1 MEQHLTHRDYRLIA
15 VCFVVAVLS
24 LVTASHFFYD
34 AFPEATIDFRITREE
49 AGERA
54 RTFLDSR
61 GLDVE
66 RYRHSAIFLFDGS
79 AKTFLE
85 RELGLEGAT
94 ALIGDPVRLWR
105 WSNRWVRELEKE
117 EFRVQY
123 TTAGEL
129 AGFSHLIE
137 EEAAGASL
145 DQAEARS
152 LAEGFLSGTM
162 GRDLAGLTF
171 VEAEITE
178 RPNRSDHTFTWKL
191 SGFEV
196 SEATYRLKVGI
207 QGDQVGGYSE
217 SLKVPEAWQREY
229 QELRSY
235 NEATGLVAAVLMV
248 LLWIGMLVVLT
259 QSIRAR
265 DVRWKTVTVFT
276 AIAFALTFLAQL
288 NTLPLT
294 EFNFDTTETYGSFL
308 TGHLLSAL
316 LSALGQAVLIG
327 FLTAGAEPIYRRS
340 YGGQISLNQQF
351 LPAGIRT
358 KRFLTGTVIGLTM
371 TALFVAYQTVFYVVA
386 DDLGAWSPAQIP
398 YDQMVNT
405 YIPWVVVLLIGFM
418 PAVSEEFTSRAF
430 SIPFLQRF
438 LKKRWLAV
446 VISAL
451 VWGFAH
457 AGYPQ
462 QPFYIRGIE
471 VGLAGIAVGYVM
483 IRWGLLP
490 ALVWH
495 YTIDAFYTAMI
506 LLRSSNSYF
515 VVSAG
520 LSVGLMLLPFAAALV
535 LYVRHRFF
543 VDPEPLLNRA
553 ESPPLGKLQEAL
565 SGEAA
570 PAPASRRGFRHWS
583 RHRGTPP
590 CRGAGFSSR
599 SRSSPLAAGIFLI
612 DYDKPLKK
620 ETVFAVTAQEAEAAA
635 RTYLGDR
642 GVDLEEYRVVVT
654 GSSAASGSVAK
665 YRMER
670 AGFAAIDSLYSH
682 HLPLNR
688 WRVRFFR
695 SLEKEEFHVYVDC
708 GDGSVDS
715 FTHLVEEEAAGADL
729 SEEEARA
736 VAEAHLREFGV
747 DAGEFELVESS
758 SEKMKARRD
767 HNFVWEALD
776 GDPRN
781 LDESFYRIEVDVI
794 GDEASGFRR
803 FVKLPEEWLRER
815 EESTTLK
822 AAMSGLQIVVI
833 VARRPA
839 PDLAADPADA
849 VAGPRLAAT
858 GDSRPDRRRPVS
870 HRLPQQPAGVLR
882 RVQHRHGD
890 LDLHHHAGRRRGAG
904 PDRRRPRCGLLSRPG
919 RFPVPGLPRAPA
931 GTGAGRVLSRRRLD
945 RPARLGRREGRGS
958 ARRPRCPAIP
968 RVRRS
973 RLWPPVADR
982 NERRGAG
989 RQRPDRHPDHR
1000 GRDADRLRHRPLL
1013 RAEGPEETCVRD
1025 GGGPRLAPDLGRGG
1039 IQRRRVPPRRR
1050 NERHQNSD
1058 RRCRHRL
1065 PAARQH
1071 RRLHPPRGADRH
1083 PGPGPGSRAPARHLV
1098 PGSRMDLARHRRRF
1112 DRRLLDRVAAPPFAT
1127 GPLIRFPPGRGMRV
1141 LITGAAGA
1149 VGSTL
1154 VAGLK
1159 GRYELRGL
1167 DLVEVPGLDAG
1178 DVVIGDLSDYEV
1190 ALQATRGMEAVI
1202 HLAGNPGGSATWEQV
1217 LQNNITGT
1225 YNLFEASR
1233 QNGVRRVA
1241 FASRAGLLGAYPKS
1255 LQRTMDLVPLPQ
1267 NYYTISKAFG
1277 EQIGYMYATRFD
1289 MEVVS
1294 VRIGNFNRDRDLPE
1308 HPHHLSHGDCVRVFE
1323 RAIVHPGV
1331 RYEVVFGVSDSNW
1344 PMYDLDHGRKV
1355 LGYEPRDRSVVPQEE
1370 WDT

>member
-1 MEQHLTHRDYRLIA
+1 MEQQLTHRDYRLFA
-15 VCFVVAVLS
+15 VCFVVAAVS

-54 RTFLDSR
+54 RTFLDGR
-61 GLDVE
+61 GLDLE
-66 RYRHSAIFLFDGS
+66 GYRHSAIFLYDGT

-137 EEAAGASL
+137 EEAEGASL

-152 LAEGFLSGTM
+152 LAERFLSDTM

-191 SGFEV
+191 SDFEV
-196 SEATYRLKVGI
+196 SEATYRLSVGI
-207 QGDQVGGYSE
+207 QGDQVGRYSE
-217 SLKVPEAWQREY
+217 YLKVPEAWQREY

-235 NEATGLVAAVLMV
+235 NEATGLVAAVLMI
-248 LLWIGMLVVLT
+248 LTWIAMLVILT

-294 EFNFDTTETYGSFL
+294 EYNFDTTETYGSFL
-308 TGHLLSAL
+308 TGHLLLAL

-340 YGGQISLNQQF
+340 YGDQVSLNQQF

-520 LSVGLMLLPFAAALV
+520 LSVGIMLLPFAAALV

-543 VDPEPLLNRA
+543 VDPEPLLNRS
-553 ESPPLGKLQEAL
+553 ESPPPDGAREAMP
-565 SGEAA
+565 GEAA
-570 PAPASRRGFRHWS
+570 PAPEAEPLSAPEPASAYIPLSLRRLLLS
-583 RHRGTPP
+583 T
-590 CRGAGFSSR
+590 AVVAAA
-599 SRSSPLAAGIFLI
+599 AAGIFLI
-612 DYDKPLKK
+612 DYDKPLK
-620 ETVFAVTAQEAEAAA
+620 ETVFAVTAKEAEDAA

-642 GVDLEEYRVVVT
+642 GVDLEGYRAVVT
-654 GSSAASGSVAK
+654 GSSAASRNVAK
-665 YRMER
+665 YRLER
-670 AGFAAIDSLYSH
+670 AGFAAIDSLYRRN
-682 HLPLNR
+682 LPLNR

-695 SLEKEEFHVYVDC
+695 PLEKEEFHVYVDC

-715 FTHLVEEEAAGADL
+715 YTHLVEEEAPGTDL
-729 SEEEARA
+729 PEEEARA
-736 VAEAHLREFGV
+736 LAEAHVREFGV
-747 DAGEFELVESS
+747 DPDRFELVESS

-767 HNFVWEALD
+767 HNFVWEAMD

-803 FVKLPEEWLRER
+803 FVKLPEEWLRDR

-822 AAMSGLQIVVI
+822 AAISALQIIVV
-833 VARRPA
+833 VAVVLHLIWLLVRQMRSQALGWRKPVTLGLIAGALFLVGYLNSLPA
-839 PDLAADPADA
+839 FYAGYSTATAPAIFTIIQVVGAVLGLIAVGLGVVCYLGLADSLYPGCLERLRGPGRAEFFRDAAWIALLAWVAGKVGDRLAVLAARQFPGFAE
-849 VAGPRLAAT
+849 P
-858 GDSRPDRRRPVS
+858 SF
-870 HRLPQQPAGVLR
+870 
-882 RVQHRHGD
+882 
-890 LDLHHHAGRRRGAG
+890 
-904 PDRRRPRCGLLSRPG
+904 GLLSLTG
-919 RFPVPGLPRAPA
+919 MNDAAPA
-931 GTGAGRVLSRRRLD
+931 VGGLIATLTSGAVLPIAYGVALFYALKVLKKPAYVIAVIAALLLIFEGGAFNAGEFLLGAGT
-945 RPARLGRREGRGS
+945 S
-958 ARRPRCPAIP
+958 AIEIA
-968 RVRRS
+968 V
-973 RLWPPVADR
+973 VA
-982 NERRGAG
+982 AVI
-989 RQRPDRHPDHR
+989 
-1000 GRDADRLRHRPLL
+1000 AFLL
-1013 RAEGPEETCVRD
+1013 RGNI
-1025 GGGPRLAPDLGRGG
+1025 LAYILLG
-1039 IQRRRVPPRRR
+1039 VLTATL
-1050 NERHQNSD
+1050 D
-1058 RRCRHRL
+1058 
-1065 PAARQH
+1065 PAF
-1071 RRLHPPRGADRH
+1071 
-1083 PGPGPGSRAPARHLV
+1083 
-1098 PGSRMDLARHRRRF
+1098 DLARQPAAWF
-1112 DRRLLDRVAAPPFAT
+1112 SVNGWIWLAIVAAA
-1127 GPLIRFPPGRGMRV
+1127 I
-1141 LITGAAGA
+1141 GAFWI
-1149 VGSTL
+1149 
-1154 VAGLK
+1154 
-1159 GRYELRGL
+1159 E
-1167 DLVEVPGLDAG
+1167 
-1178 DVVIGDLSDYEV
+1178 
-1190 ALQATRGMEAVI
+1190 
-1202 HLAGNPGGSATWEQV
+1202 
-1217 LQNNITGT
+1217 
-1225 YNLFEASR
+1225 SR
-1233 QNGVRRVA
+1233 RH
-1241 FASRAGLLGAYPKS
+1241 
-1255 LQRTMDLVPLPQ
+1255 LPQ
-1267 NYYTISKAFG
+1267 A
-1277 EQIGYMYATRFD
+1277 
-1289 MEVVS
+1289 
-1294 VRIGNFNRDRDLPE
+1294 DR
-1308 HPHHLSHGDCVRVFE
+1308 
-1323 RAIVHPGV
+1323 
-1331 RYEVVFGVSDSNW
+1331 
-1344 PMYDLDHGRKV
+1344 
-1355 LGYEPRDRSVVPQEE
+1355 
-1370 WDT
+1370 

>member
-1 MEQHLTHRDYRLIA
+1 MEQHLTHRDFRLIA
-15 VCFVVAVLS
+15 VCFVVAAAS

-66 RYRHSAIFLFDGS
+66 GYRHSAIFLFDGM

-196 SEATYRLKVGI
+196 SEATYRLTVGI
-207 QGDQVGGYSE
+207 QGDEVGRYSE
-217 SLKVPEAWQREY
+217 YLKVPEAWQREY

-235 NEATGLVAAVLMV
+235 NEATGLIAAVLMV

-308 TGHLLSAL
+308 TSHLLSAL

-553 ESPPLGKLQEAL
+553 ESPPLDELQEAE
-565 SGEAA
+565 SGEAVQG
-570 PAPASRRGFRHWS
+570 PEVEPLSEPEPASAYTPLSGRRLLLS
-583 RHRGTPP
+583 T
-590 CRGAGFSSR
+590 AVVA
-599 SRSSPLAAGIFLI
+599 LAAGLFLL
-612 DYDKPLKK
+612 DYEKPLE
-620 ETVFAVTAQEAEAAA
+620 ETAFAVTAEEAEAAA
-635 RTYLGDR
+635 RSYLGGR
-642 GVDLEEYRVVVT
+642 GVDLEGYWVVVT
-654 GSSAASGSVAK
+654 GSSAASRNVAK

-670 AGFAAIDSLYSH
+670 SGFAAIDSLYSR

-695 SLEKEEFHVYVDC
+695 PLEKEEFHAYVDC

-715 FTHLVEEEAAGADL
+715 FTHLVEEEASGADL

-833 VARRPA
+833 VAVVLHLIWLLIRQMRSQALGWRQPVTLGLIAGALFLIGYLNSLPA
-839 PDLAADPADA
+839 FYAAYSTAMATSIFTIMQVVGTVLGLIAVGLGVVCYLGLADSLYPGCLERLRGPGRAGFFRDAALIALLAWVAGKVGDRLAVLVARQFPGFADP
-849 VAGPRLAAT
+849 GF
-858 GDSRPDRRRPVS
+858 
-870 HRLPQQPAGVLR
+870 
-882 RVQHRHGD
+882 
-890 LDLHHHAGRRRGAG
+890 
-904 PDRRRPRCGLLSRPG
+904 GLLSLTG
-919 RFPVPGLPRAPA
+919 MNDAAPA
-931 GTGAGRVLSRRRLD
+931 VSGLIATLTTGAVMPIAYGIVLFYALKVLKK
-945 RPARLGRREGRGS
+945 PAYVIGAVLAWLLISEGG
-958 ARRPRCPAIP
+958 AFNAGEF
-968 RVRRS
+968 
-973 RLWPPVADR
+973 LL
-982 NERRGAG
+982 GAG
-989 RQRPDRHPDHR
+989 TS
-1000 GRDADRLRHRPLL
+1000 AIEIATVAAVIAFLL
-1013 RAEGPEETCVRD
+1013 RGNIVAYI
-1025 GGGPRLAPDLGRGG
+1025 LLG
-1039 IQRRRVPPRRR
+1039 V
-1050 NERHQNSD
+1050 
-1058 RRCRHRL
+1058 L
-1065 PAARQH
+1065 TAT
-1071 RRLHPPRGADRH
+1071 
-1083 PGPGPGSRAPARHLV
+1083 
-1098 PGSRMDLARHRRRF
+1098 
-1112 DRRLLDRVAAPPFAT
+1112 LDP
-1127 GPLIRFPPGRGMRV
+1127 
-1141 LITGAAGA
+1141 
-1149 VGSTL
+1149 
-1154 VAGLK
+1154 
-1159 GRYELRGL
+1159 GL
-1167 DLVEVPGLDAG
+1167 DLVRQPASWFQVHGWIW
-1178 DVVIGDLSDYEV
+1178 IGIV
-1190 ALQATRGMEAVI
+1190 AAAIAAFWIE
-1202 HLAGNPGGSATWEQV
+1202 
-1217 LQNNITGT
+1217 
-1225 YNLFEASR
+1225 SR
-1233 QNGVRRVA
+1233 R
-1241 FASRAGLLGAYPKS
+1241 
-1255 LQRTMDLVPLPQ
+1255 
-1267 NYYTISKAFG
+1267 
-1277 EQIGYMYATRFD
+1277 
-1289 MEVVS
+1289 
-1294 VRIGNFNRDRDLPE
+1294 
-1308 HPHHLSHGDCVRVFE
+1308 HLSQ
-1323 RAIVHPGV
+1323 P
-1331 RYEVVFGVSDSNW
+1331 
-1344 PMYDLDHGRKV
+1344 
-1355 LGYEPRDRSVVPQEE
+1355 DR
-1370 WDT
+1370 

>member
-1 MEQHLTHRDYRLIA
+1 MERHLTHRDYRLFA
-15 VCFVVAVLS
+15 VCFVVAAVS

-61 GLDVE
+61 DLDVE
-66 RYRHSAIFLFDGS
+66 GYRHSAIFLYDGT

-94 ALIGDPVRLWR
+94 ALIGNPVRLWR

-137 EEAAGASL
+137 EEAEGASL

-152 LAEGFLSGTM
+152 LAERFLSDTM

-171 VEAEITE
+171 VEAETTE

-191 SGFEV
+191 SDFEV
-196 SEATYRLKVGI
+196 SEATYRLMVRI
-207 QGDQVGGYSE
+207 QGDQVGRYSE
-217 SLKVPEAWQREY
+217 YLKVPEAWQREY

-235 NEATGLVAAVLMV
+235 NEATGLVAAVLMI
-248 LLWIGMLVVLT
+248 LTWIAMLVILT

-294 EFNFDTTETYGSFL
+294 EYNFDTTETYGSFL
-308 TGHLLSAL
+308 TGHLLLAL

-340 YGGQISLNQQF
+340 YGDQVSLNQQF

-358 KRFLTGTVIGLTM
+358 KRFLTGTIIGLTM

-438 LKKRWLAV
+438 LKKRWLAI

-520 LSVGLMLLPFAAALV
+520 LSVGIMLLPFAAALV

-543 VDPEPLLNRA
+543 VDPEPLLNRS
-553 ESPPLGKLQEAL
+553 ESPPLDGAREARP
-565 SGEAA
+565 GEAA
-570 PAPASRRGFRHWS
+570 PAPEPEPLSAPEPASAYLPLSLRRLLLS
-583 RHRGTPP
+583 T
-590 CRGAGFSSR
+590 AVVAA
-599 SRSSPLAAGIFLI
+599 AAGIFFI
-612 DYDKPLKK
+612 DFDKPLK
-620 ETVFAVTAQEAEAAA
+620 ETVFAVTAQEAEDTA
-635 RTYLGDR
+635 RSYLGGR
-642 GVDLEEYRVVVT
+642 GVDLEGYRVVVT
-654 GSSAASGSVAK
+654 GSSAASGNVAK

-670 AGFAAIDSLYSH
+670 AGFAAIDSLYSRN
-682 HLPLNR
+682 LPLNR

-695 SLEKEEFHVYVDC
+695 PLEKEEFHVYVDC

-715 FTHLVEEEAAGADL
+715 YTHLVEEEAVGADL
-729 SEEEARA
+729 PEEEARA
-736 VAEAHLREFGV
+736 LAEAHVREFGV
-747 DAGEFELVESS
+747 DPGKFELVESS

-767 HNFVWEALD
+767 HNFVWEAQD

-803 FVKLPEEWLRER
+803 FVKLPEEWLRDR
-815 EESTTLK
+815 EESTTLE
-822 AAMSGLQIVVI
+822 AAISALQIIVVVAVVLHLI
-833 VARRPA
+833 WLLVGQIRSQALGWRKPVTLGLIAGALFLVGYLNSLPAFYAGYSTAWATSIFTIIQVVGAVLGLIAVGLGVVCYLGLADSLYPGCLERLRGPGRAEFFRDAAWIALLAWVAGKVGDRLAVLVARQFPGFA
-839 PDLAADPADA
+839 EP
-849 VAGPRLAAT
+849 
-858 GDSRPDRRRPVS
+858 SF
-870 HRLPQQPAGVLR
+870 
-882 RVQHRHGD
+882 
-890 LDLHHHAGRRRGAG
+890 
-904 PDRRRPRCGLLSRPG
+904 GLLSLTG
-919 RFPVPGLPRAPA
+919 MNDAAPA
-931 GTGAGRVLSRRRLD
+931 VSGLIATFTSGAVVPIAYGIALYYALKVLKKPAYVIAVIAGLLLILEGGAFNAGEFLLGIGT
-945 RPARLGRREGRGS
+945 S
-958 ARRPRCPAIP
+958 AIEIAT
-968 RVRRS
+968 
-973 RLWPPVADR
+973 VA
-982 NERRGAG
+982 AVI
-989 RQRPDRHPDHR
+989 
-1000 GRDADRLRHRPLL
+1000 AFLL
-1013 RAEGPEETCVRD
+1013 RGNI
-1025 GGGPRLAPDLGRGG
+1025 LAYVLLG
-1039 IQRRRVPPRRR
+1039 VLTATL
-1050 NERHQNSD
+1050 D
-1058 RRCRHRL
+1058 
-1065 PAARQH
+1065 PAF
-1071 RRLHPPRGADRH
+1071 
-1083 PGPGPGSRAPARHLV
+1083 
-1098 PGSRMDLARHRRRF
+1098 DLARQPAAWF
-1112 DRRLLDRVAAPPFAT
+1112 SVNGWIWLAIVAAA
-1127 GPLIRFPPGRGMRV
+1127 I
-1141 LITGAAGA
+1141 AAFWI
-1149 VGSTL
+1149 
-1154 VAGLK
+1154 
-1159 GRYELRGL
+1159 E
-1167 DLVEVPGLDAG
+1167 
-1178 DVVIGDLSDYEV
+1178 
-1190 ALQATRGMEAVI
+1190 
-1202 HLAGNPGGSATWEQV
+1202 
-1217 LQNNITGT
+1217 
-1225 YNLFEASR
+1225 SR
-1233 QNGVRRVA
+1233 RH
-1241 FASRAGLLGAYPKS
+1241 
-1255 LQRTMDLVPLPQ
+1255 LPQ
-1267 NYYTISKAFG
+1267 A
-1277 EQIGYMYATRFD
+1277 
-1289 MEVVS
+1289 
-1294 VRIGNFNRDRDLPE
+1294 
-1308 HPHHLSHGDCVRVFE
+1308 
-1323 RAIVHPGV
+1323 
-1331 RYEVVFGVSDSNW
+1331 DS
-1344 PMYDLDHGRKV
+1344 
-1355 LGYEPRDRSVVPQEE
+1355 
-1370 WDT
+1370 

>member
-15 VCFVVAVLS
+15 VCFVVAAVS

-66 RYRHSAIFLFDGS
+66 GYRHSAIFLFDGS

-196 SEATYRLKVGI
+196 SEATYRLTVGI
-207 QGDQVGGYSE
+207 QGDEVGRYSE
-217 SLKVPEAWQREY
+217 YLKVPEAWQREY

-248 LLWIGMLVVLT
+248 LTWIAMLVVLT

-553 ESPPLGKLQEAL
+553 ESPPLGELQEAL

-570 PAPASRRGFRHWS
+570 PAPEAEGVSTLEPASGYTPLPWRRLLLS
-583 RHRGTPP
+583 T
-590 CRGAGFSSR
+590 AVVAA
-599 SRSSPLAAGIFLI
+599 AAGIFLI

-781 LDESFYRIEVDVI
+781 LDQSHYRIEVDVI

-822 AAMSGLQIVVI
+822 AVMSGLQIVVI
-833 VARRPA
+833 VAVVLHLIWLMVRQMRSQALGWRKPVTLGLIAGALFLIGYLNSLPA
-839 PDLAADPADA
+839 FYAGYSTAMTTTIFTIMQVVGAVLGLIAVGLGVVCYLGLADSLYPGCLERLRGPGRGGFFRDAALIALLAWVAGKVGDRFAGLVARQFPGFADP
-849 VAGPRLAAT
+849 GF
-858 GDSRPDRRRPVS
+858 
-870 HRLPQQPAGVLR
+870 
-882 RVQHRHGD
+882 
-890 LDLHHHAGRRRGAG
+890 
-904 PDRRRPRCGLLSRPG
+904 GLLSLTG
-919 RFPVPGLPRAPA
+919 MNDAAPA
-931 GTGAGRVLSRRRLD
+931 VSGLIATLTTGAVMPIAYGIVLFYALKVLKK
-945 RPARLGRREGRGS
+945 PAYV
-958 ARRPRCPAIP
+958 I
-968 RVRRS
+968 
-973 RLWPPVADR
+973 
-982 NERRGAG
+982 
-989 RQRPDRHPDHR
+989 
-1000 GRDADRLRHRPLL
+1000 
-1013 RAEGPEETCVRD
+1013 
-1025 GGGPRLAPDLGRGG
+1025 
-1039 IQRRRVPPRRR
+1039 
-1050 NERHQNSD
+1050 
-1058 RRCRHRL
+1058 
-1065 PAARQH
+1065 
-1071 RRLHPPRGADRH
+1071 
-1083 PGPGPGSRAPARHLV
+1083 
-1098 PGSRMDLARHRRRF
+1098 
-1112 DRRLLDRVAAPPFAT
+1112 
-1127 GPLIRFPPGRGMRV
+1127 
-1141 LITGAAGA
+1141 GA
-1149 VGSTL
+1149 VLAWLLISEGGAFN
-1154 VAGLK
+1154 AG
-1159 GRYELRGL
+1159 E
-1167 DLVEVPGLDAG
+1167 
-1178 DVVIGDLSDYEV
+1178 
-1190 ALQATRGMEAVI
+1190 
-1202 HLAGNPGGSATWEQV
+1202 
-1217 LQNNITGT
+1217 
-1225 YNLFEASR
+1225 F
-1233 QNGVRRVA
+1233 
-1241 FASRAGLLGAYPKS
+1241 LLGAGTSAIKIATVAAVIAFLLRGNILAYILLGVLTATLDPGF
-1255 LQRTMDLVPLPQ
+1255 DLVRQPASWFQ
-1267 NYYTISKAFG
+1267 VHGWIWIGIVAAAIAAFWI
-1277 EQIGYMYATRFD
+1277 ESR
-1289 MEVVS
+1289 
-1294 VRIGNFNRDRDLPE
+1294 R
-1308 HPHHLSHGDCVRVFE
+1308 HLSQ
-1323 RAIVHPGV
+1323 P
-1331 RYEVVFGVSDSNW
+1331 
-1344 PMYDLDHGRKV
+1344 
-1355 LGYEPRDRSVVPQEE
+1355 DR
-1370 WDT
+1370 